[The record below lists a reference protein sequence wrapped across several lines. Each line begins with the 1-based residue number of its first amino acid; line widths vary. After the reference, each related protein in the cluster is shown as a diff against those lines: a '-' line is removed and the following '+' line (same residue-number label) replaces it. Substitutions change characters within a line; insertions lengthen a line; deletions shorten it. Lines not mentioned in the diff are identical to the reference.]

1 MKANVQRIVFL
12 SSCFAFAPIFAASA
26 QTKPQPAQQPQGAA
40 VAAQPG
46 NASGADDVTHPKL
59 RERNPRYRVQPD
71 DILELSFRYTPEFDQ
86 EVTVQPD
93 GFVQLKGLQ
102 NDLHVQGLTVPQTIE
117 ALKHAY
123 VDVLHDPVI
132 SVVLR
137 DFEKPYFVAGGQV
150 GKPGKYDLR
159 GATTATEAIA
169 IAGGYVDFAKNKQV
183 LLFRRYSDD
192 TVEVKVLNLKNVLKH
207 KDPREDVMLQPGD
220 MLYVPKTLLG
230 SIDRFLP
237 RTSLGTYFSPA
248 LL

>member
-1 MKANVQRIVFL
+1 MIRKIPRMALFCVCITLLPIKVLGQGQPQAAQSPTGAAPANPPAAGL
-12 SSCFAFAPIFAASA
+12 SSND
-26 QTKPQPAQQPQGAA
+26 G
-40 VAAQPG
+40 
-46 NASGADDVTHPKL
+46 THPKV
-59 RERNPRYRVQPD
+59 RQRNPRYRIEPD

-102 NDLHVQGLTVPQTIE
+102 NDVHIQGLTIPEVIE
-117 ALKHAY
+117 SLKKAY
-123 VDVLHDPVI
+123 INILNDPVI

-137 DFEKPYFVAGGQV
+137 EFEKPYFIAGGQV

-159 GATTATEAIA
+159 GDTSAAQAIA
-169 IAGGYVDFAKNKQV
+169 IAGGFVDFAKSKQV
-183 LLFRRYSDD
+183 LLFRRYNDE
-192 TVEVKVLNLKNVLKH
+192 TVEVKVLNLKKVLTS
-207 KDPREDVMLQPGD
+207 KDPQEDLMLQPGD
-220 MLYVPKTLLG
+220 MLYVPKTFMA

>member
-1 MKANVQRIVFL
+1 MKTTLLRIMLLPVCSVL
-12 SSCFAFAPIFAASA
+12 AAA
-26 QTKPQPAQQPQGAA
+26 TVCGQTKPQ
-40 VAAQPG
+40 AAQSPQKATMATPPA
-46 NASGADDVTHPKL
+46 ASVNPDDATHPKL
-59 RERNPRYRVQPD
+59 RERNPRYRIQPD

-86 EVTVQPD
+86 EISVQPD

-102 NDLHVQGLTVPQTIE
+102 NDLKVQGLTVPEVIE
-117 ALKHAY
+117 ALKRAY

-159 GATTATEAIA
+159 GETSATQAIA
-169 IAGGYVDFAKNKQV
+169 IAGGFVDFAKNKQV

-192 TVEVKVLNLKNVLKH
+192 TVEVKVLNLKDVLKN

-220 MLYVPKTLLG
+220 MLYVPKTFMA

>member
-1 MKANVQRIVFL
+1 MKSHLFKYGILL
-12 SSCFAFAPIFAASA
+12 SCIGVGSCPIHGQSKPAPAQAPQAAASPGQSA
-26 QTKPQPAQQPQGAA
+26 NTSDSTDPA
-40 VAAQPG
+40 
-46 NASGADDVTHPKL
+46 HPKL
-59 RERNPRYRVQPD
+59 KQRNPRYRIQAD
-71 DILELSFRYTPEFDQ
+71 DVLELSFRYTPEFDQ

-93 GFVQLKGLQ
+93 GFVELKGLQ
-102 NDLHVQGLTVPQTIE
+102 NDLHIQGLTVPEVIE

-159 GATTATEAIA
+159 GATSATQAIA
-169 IAGGYVDFAKNKQV
+169 IAGGFVDFAKNKQV

-192 TVEVKVLNLKNVLKH
+192 MVEVKVLNLKRVLKN
-207 KDPREDVMLQPGD
+207 KDPREDLMLQPGD
-220 MLYVPKTLLG
+220 MLYVPKTAMAA
-230 SIDRFLP
+230 IDRFLP
-237 RTSLGTYFSPA
+237 RTSMGTYFSPA

>member
-1 MKANVQRIVFL
+1 MKTNVQRIAFL
-12 SSCFAFAPIFAASA
+12 VGSMVFAPVFEAGG
-26 QTKPQPAQQPQGAA
+26 QTKPEPAQLPQGATLPT
-40 VAAQPG
+40 QPA
-46 NASGADDVTHPKL
+46 NVSGTQDTTRPKL
-59 RERNPRYRVQPD
+59 RERNPRYRIQAD

-102 NDLHVQGLTVPQTIE
+102 NDVHIQGLTVPEVIE

-159 GATTATEAIA
+159 GETSATEAVA
-169 IAGGYVDFAKNKQV
+169 IAGGFVDFAKNKQV

-207 KDPREDVMLQPGD
+207 KDPQEDVMLQPGD
-220 MLYVPKTLLG
+220 MLYVPKTMLG

>member
-1 MKANVQRIVFL
+1 MN
-12 SSCFAFAPIFAASA
+12 S
-26 QTKPQPAQQPQGAA
+26 
-40 VAAQPG
+40 
-46 NASGADDVTHPKL
+46 DDATHPKL
-59 RERNPRYRVQPD
+59 RERNPRYRIQPD

-86 EVTVQPD
+86 EISVQPD

-102 NDLHVQGLTVPQTIE
+102 NDLKVQGLTVPEVIE
-117 ALKHAY
+117 ALKRAY

-159 GATTATEAIA
+159 GETSATQAIA
-169 IAGGYVDFAKNKQV
+169 IAGGFVDFAKNKQV

-192 TVEVKVLNLKNVLKH
+192 TVEVKVLNLKDVLKN

-220 MLYVPKTLLG
+220 MLYVPKTFMA